1 MVQYRLDVEANR
13 IYANALRADEILST
27 HADKCLERLLP
38 LTRPG
43 FTVLIDLSEL
53 NPEHVSTLTDK
64 HLLLLDY
71 GVKRCAYLSSDYG
84 TLSQLMKELRKRAAH
99 PEERGYFTR
108 PEDAMEYL
116 TEEKVEYAH

>member
-1 MVQYRLDVEANR
+1 MVQYSLDVEANR
-13 IYANALRADEILST
+13 IYAKRADEILST
-27 HADKCLERLLP
+27 QATNSLERLLP

-53 NPEHVSTLTDK
+53 NPEHLSMLTDK

-84 TLSQLMKELRKRAAH
+84 SLSHLMKELRKRAAH

-108 PEDAMEYL
+108 QEDALQFL